1 VDHTTFA
8 VSAPGL
14 EPLLLA
20 ELTRLGV
27 ADAVAET
34 GGVAFAASPRSLA
47 TVLMGSRVASR
58 VIVRVASFR
67 TTAFAHLYKQ
77 AAAVPWAQW
86 IAPKRRIR
94 LRVTCKKSRLYHSDA
109 VAERVGQAVMAS
121 VRGVTV
127 VEGAGDDDAADDAQL
142 IVVRVAQDVCT
153 ISVDAAGE
161 ALHRR
166 GWRQAVAK
174 APLRETLAA
183 AMLAGA
189 GWDGRSALVDPLC
202 GSGTLIIEGALL
214 ARRMQPGRARR
225 FAAEQWPGSDAALW
239 RAVRADAAS
248 RELPAADIALIGTDR
263 DSGAIEAARANA
275 ERAGVAAD
283 TEFFA
288 HALSDAEAPEGVGL
302 LVANPPYGIRIGEEA
317 AVRDLYARFGQ
328 VARARF
334 GGWRVAFLSADRTP
348 GHALERQLRLPLTPV
363 WRTSNGGIP
372 VRLLV
377 GTVPR

>member
-1 VDHTTFA
+1 VDHTSFA

-14 EPLLLA
+14 EALLLA

-27 ADAVAET
+27 AGAQAET
-34 GGVAFAASPRSLA
+34 GGVTFAATPRTLA
-47 TVLMGSRVASR
+47 TVLCSTRLASR
-58 VIVRVASFR
+58 VIVRVAEFR
-67 TTAFAHLYKQ
+67 STAFAQLYKR
-77 AAAVPWAQW
+77 AAAVEWAQW
-86 IAPKRRIR
+86 IAPRRRIR

-109 VAERVGQAVMAS
+109 VAERVAQAISAS
-121 VRGVTV
+121 VRGVSV
-127 VEGAGDDDAADDAQL
+127 VVGADDEDVADDAQL
-142 IVVRVAQDVCT
+142 IVVRVAHDVCT
-153 ISVDAAGE
+153 ISIDAAGE

-202 GSGTLIIEGALL
+202 GSGTLIIEGALI
-214 ARRMQPGRARR
+214 ARRMTPGRGRD

-239 RAVRADAAS
+239 RAVRAELAAAELASAGIPLIGSDRDRGAIDAAC
-248 RELPAADIALIGTDR
+248 
-263 DSGAIEAARANA
+263 ANA
-275 ERAGVAAD
+275 ARAGVAAD

-288 HALSDAEAPEGVGL
+288 HALSDAEAPDGAGL
-302 LVANPPYGIRIGEEA
+302 LVANPPYGIRIGEEE

-328 VARARF
+328 LARARF

-363 WRTSNGGIP
+363 WRTTNGGIP
-372 VRLLV
+372 VRLLLGV
-377 GTVPR
+377 VP